1 MSFSQYVFFALLGLG
16 TAGIYSLLAT
26 GLVLKYRAAGVVD
39 FSHVAVAM
47 FIAYVYIEL
56 HVYGQLP
63 LPWVVIPHSITL
75 SSHPVGTGLSLI
87 IGVVYS
93 AVLGAILYTLV
104 FRPLRNASQ
113 LIRVSASVG
122 IMVYLQAVAILNFG
136 SIAVAVPAILPGG
149 EVTVFGLQPIQA
161 GYVWLA
167 GIAIVLTAAV
177 AAVYRFTRFGLSTRA
192 AAENEVGAAVTGLSA
207 TRVAGGNWII
217 ASVLAGAAG
226 MLIAPLQQLSPSFAT
241 QFLVPVFGVVLIAR
255 FRSFAIATIG
265 AFVLAM
271 AQTELSV
278 LPTVFPNLS
287 TGWQQALPQ
296 ILPFVV
302 VIVAMVAISRGI
314 GARGEEGTQRN
325 PSLGAPSRPWLT
337 ALGVFA
343 AGMLVLSLLDPL
355 LNESLLYSV
364 GFGCIALSVVVLTGY
379 IGQISL
385 AQMSLAAISAI
396 LLTHLTTSV
405 GIGFPF
411 TLILASLAAIPFG
424 IVIGLPALRLRGVNL
439 AIVTLA
445 AASVVDVIFTDWES
459 FAGGLSGLKVPAPT
473 LFGLNIGIRDG
484 SHYPRLVFGA
494 VALAIVCL
502 VGVMVARLRR
512 SPTGRTMIAVRSNER
527 AAAAAGIN
535 VARTKLFAFA
545 LSAWIAGIG
554 GCLLAYQ
561 LTIVSPTTYSSETSL
576 ALLAVVMVAGIG
588 RISGAMIAGVML
600 SSLGLFV
607 EFLNVQLSIGNYQ
620 LVVAG
625 LALTITAIVN
635 PNGIAA
641 NPPPPLVW
649 AARRIGAH
657 FPGGGWSGRPRAQPA
672 GGPPAVAASEP
683 PIAVK

>member
-1 MSFSQYVFFALLGLG
+1 
-16 TAGIYSLLAT
+16 
-26 GLVLKYRAAGVVD
+26 
-39 FSHVAVAM
+39 
-47 FIAYVYIEL
+47 
-56 HVYGQLP
+56 
-63 LPWVVIPHSITL
+63 
-75 SSHPVGTGLSLI
+75 
-87 IGVVYS
+87 
-93 AVLGAILYTLV
+93 
-104 FRPLRNASQ
+104 
-113 LIRVSASVG
+113 
-122 IMVYLQAVAILNFG
+122 
-136 SIAVAVPAILPGG
+136 
-149 EVTVFGLQPIQA
+149 
-161 GYVWLA
+161 
-167 GIAIVLTAAV
+167 
-177 AAVYRFTRFGLSTRA
+177 
-192 AAENEVGAAVTGLSA
+192 
-207 TRVAGGNWII
+207 
-217 ASVLAGAAG
+217 
-226 MLIAPLQQLSPSFAT
+226 
-241 QFLVPVFGVVLIAR
+241 
-255 FRSFAIATIG
+255 
-265 AFVLAM
+265 
-271 AQTELSV
+271 
-278 LPTVFPNLS
+278 
-287 TGWQQALPQ
+287 
-296 ILPFVV
+296 
-302 VIVAMVAISRGI
+302 
-314 GARGEEGTQRN
+314 
-325 PSLGAPSRPWLT
+325 
-337 ALGVFA
+337 
-343 AGMLVLSLLDPL
+343 
-355 LNESLLYSV
+355 
-364 GFGCIALSVVVLTGY
+364 
-379 IGQISL
+379 
-385 AQMSLAAISAI
+385 
-396 LLTHLTTSV
+396 
-405 GIGFPF
+405 
-411 TLILASLAAIPFG
+411 
-424 IVIGLPALRLRGVNL
+424 
-439 AIVTLA
+439 
-445 AASVVDVIFTDWES
+445 VIFTDWES

-657 FPGGGWSGRPRAQPA
+657 FPGGGWRPAPRAQPA